1 MNLIACI
8 DSKWGIGKDN
18 DLLIKIPEDL
28 AFFKE
33 KTTGKVI
40 VMGRKTLQS
49 FPKGP
54 LKNRIN
60 VILTSNIPEPII
72 DELYVTSVKDCIDLL
87 SKYNSEDIYI
97 IGGGSIYAQFL
108 PYCDTAYLT
117 RVHKDFDADTFFP
130 ELSND
135 EWEITDISA
144 LKEYEGIT
152 YRFYTYKRRRPHNG

>member
-72 DELYVTSVKDCIDLL
+72 DELYVTSVKDCINLL

-117 RVHKDFDADTFFP
+117 RVHKDFNADTFFP

-152 YRFYTYKRRRPHNG
+152 SRFYTSKRRRPHNG